1 VETGGFVMNISNPTL
16 DNYSSVSNNSQT
28 VSYSYTSLFGQ
39 PLNDS
44 STNTSQ
50 GGILEQSFSYSTEK
64 RPASFGLPFDIPPS
78 SIKWTINISTS
89 FPLPEGLAISYQL
102 NDLSPT
108 LREGPK
114 SVGDVS
120 NATNSTTNIT
130 TYLLPLEPSAP
141 GGATTRLGNQT
152 VAQLEVFGFALVDG
166 DNYVGINHS
175 LVALDGTSNATTW
188 LLELRFPPFKSS
200 LKYDPTVGL
209 AVLLP
214 TSKPTG
220 SSGYTLYIIVAIVL
234 IISGVVVVVG
244 VVGVTASVLWR
255 RKIRKRNLRRIR
267 SFL

>member
-1 VETGGFVMNISNPTL
+1 
-16 DNYSSVSNNSQT
+16 
-28 VSYSYTSLFGQ
+28 
-39 PLNDS
+39 
-44 STNTSQ
+44 
-50 GGILEQSFSYSTEK
+50 
-64 RPASFGLPFDIPPS
+64 
-78 SIKWTINISTS
+78 
-89 FPLPEGLAISYQL
+89 
-102 NDLSPT
+102 
-108 LREGPK
+108 LREGLMT
-114 SVGDVS
+114 VGDVS

-175 LVALDGTSNATTW
+175 LVALDGTGDATTW

-200 LKYDPTVGL
+200 LRYDPIVGL

-220 SSGYTLYIIVAIVL
+220 SSGYTLDIVVEIVFIIC
-234 IISGVVVVVG
+234 GVVAGVVVG

-255 RKIRKRNLRRIR
+255 MKIRKRHFQLVLFIVLLDRILSCTDTLTCGTGISGPFNLFCRVR
-267 SFL
+267 